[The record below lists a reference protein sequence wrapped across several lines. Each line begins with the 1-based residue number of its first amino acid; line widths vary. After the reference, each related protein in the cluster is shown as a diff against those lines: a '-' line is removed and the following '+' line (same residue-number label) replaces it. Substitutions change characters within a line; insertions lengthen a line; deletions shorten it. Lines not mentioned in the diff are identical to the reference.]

1 MSFGKLIFWD
11 IDEGIDFYI
20 KGRKNIR
27 YLIVNR
33 LDWKYKEVPEEEFY
47 HLMKKA
53 ETKQNKRIKKEQA
66 ERAKRLKAIS
76 EKRETERQAK
86 KENKIKTESL
96 YKTISEKTKGKYK
109 MAKSEYAWGYLPTV

>member
-1 MSFGKLIFWD
+1 MAVCYRLTAPRNLGKIP
-11 IDEGIDFYI
+11 
-20 KGRKNIR
+20 KGYVLQVVSACTPKPNACD
-27 YLIVNR
+27 V
-33 LDWKYKEVPEEEFY
+33 EE
-47 HLMKKA
+47 A
-53 ETKQNKRIKKEQA
+53 IKKEQA